1 VPPSNMD
8 QALVLIVEDSLVN
21 ALAAERVIGQSLPGA
36 RILRAQSCFEARLI
50 LRMYDIEVFVVDVHL
65 PDGCGLDLVRHIIEI
80 KPSAKI
86 IVMTADK
93 AEEVSHKAR
102 AFGVQHF
109 LLKPFPPE
117 ALGDAARHSVNLCE
131 SEDQTDA
138 FTASLSELSLLE
150 IVQLKCL
157 GAATTCLDVST
168 HNSPQAGS
176 IHLSNGEIVHVE
188 LRDEF
193 SRVVASGEPAL
204 AQIVTWRGGSVN
216 ELAPAAAPERSIFE
230 PWQALLLHVAQQC
243 DERSV
248 ERGTPEAARPLESSP
263 VE

>member
-1 VPPSNMD
+1 MHHT
-8 QALVLIVEDSLVN
+8 LVLIVEDSLVS

-50 LRMYDIEVFVVDVHL
+50 LRMYDFEVFVVDVHL
-65 PDGCGLDLVRHIIEI
+65 PDGCGLDLVRHIIEV

-86 IVMTADK
+86 IVMTADQ
-93 AEEVSHKAR
+93 AEEVSQKAR

-109 LLKPFPPE
+109 LVKPFPPD
-117 ALGDAARHSVNLCE
+117 ALGEAARDSVNLNE
-131 SEDQTDA
+131 SEDQSVA
-138 FTASLSELSLLE
+138 FTASLSQLSLLE

-157 GAATTCLDVST
+157 GAATTRLDVSN
-168 HNSPQAGS
+168 HHGYQAGS

-204 AQIVTWRGGSVN
+204 AHIATWRGGSVN
-216 ELAPAAAPERSIFE
+216 ELTPAASPERSIFE

-248 ERGTPEAARPLESSP
+248 EPRTAGTALPLESSP

>member
-1 VPPSNMD
+1 MH
-8 QALVLIVEDSLVN
+8 QTLVLIVEDSLVS

-50 LRMYDIEVFVVDVHL
+50 LRMYDFEVFVLDVHL
-65 PDGCGLDLVRHIIEI
+65 PDGCGLDLARHIIEL

-86 IVMTADK
+86 IVMTADQ
-93 AEEVSHKAR
+93 AEEVSDKAR

-117 ALGDAARHSVNLCE
+117 ALGDAARYSVNLSE
-131 SEDQTDA
+131 SEEQTSA

-157 GAATTCLDVST
+157 GAATTCLDVSN
-168 HNSPQAGS
+168 HHSYQAGS

-193 SRVVASGEPAL
+193 SRVVASGEQAL
-204 AQIVTWRGGSVN
+204 THIATWRGGRVN
-216 ELAPAAAPERSIFE
+216 ELAPAASPERSIFE

-248 ERGTPEAARPLESSP
+248 EPGTAEAARPLESSP